1 MAYQSWRTQPQ
12 LQLASS
18 VLNCV
23 QEDAIL
29 RSHGPQAH
37 LQVIISTLF
46 SRIYK
51 QILAVVLT
59 LVKDFLMARSIQAK
73 NGGFLLLILPE
84 LRKFAMFA

>member
-37 LQVIISTLF
+37 LQVIISTLQGGSYVF
-46 SRIYK
+46 E
-51 QILAVVLT
+51 Q
-59 LVKDFLMARSIQAK
+59 FLEAALRPWMDPDKI
-73 NGGFLLLILPE
+73 FLI
-84 LRKFAMFA
+84 KKIT